1 MLRAAAGALCLAAA
15 VSLPQASRD
24 ATNTLAQRQPEG
36 RLRSAFD
43 GPVQYQQ
50 RLDPQQP
57 VVQHPA
63 SPSPLA
69 RKVNSVSVG
78 LLFMLLVWRNL
89 SVYELADQFVSKRMR
104 LLTLPPLVVILLSN
118 LLGFLMNV
126 MRPHGFK
133 NLLKLI
139 LAANTSRES
148 VELVYNVAM
157 VFSRSRYSSIPRDV
171 YVGRFFMNVWWT
183 AFCLSFSRSRW
194 VAGSPSPGTRAKYG

>member
-1 MLRAAAGALCLAAA
+1 MGALCLGAA
-15 VSLPQASRD
+15 VSLPQAAHDS
-24 ATNTLAQRQPEG
+24 ANTLAHRQHEA
-36 RLRSAFD
+36 RLRSAYES
-43 GPVQYQQ
+43 PLQYPQ

-57 VVQHPA
+57 IVQHPA
-63 SPSPLA
+63 NQSPLA
-69 RKVNSVSVG
+69 RKVNSMSIG
-78 LLFMLLVWRNL
+78 ILFMLLVWRNL

-104 LLTLPPLVVILLSN
+104 LLTLPPLVAILLSN

-139 LAANTSRES
+139 LATNISREC

-194 VAGSPSPGTRAKYG
+194 VAGSPPTGSRGKYL